1 MVLAT
6 ALSPVRGAAISGLI
20 KLTLNVLLF
29 LLMARI
35 LRHSRARTLLVLAY
49 VMTSLPVSVFGLR
62 QYFFGAEALATWVDA
77 QSTLADAT
85 RIYSFLGNPNLLAG
99 YLIPA
104 VMFSAVAFFAWPR
117 WVPKGLALLATLIN
131 TLCLVLTLSR
141 GGWIG
146 FMVAGFVL
154 MTLLVQY
161 WSIWFTPLLEAVG
174 PAGAAGGSRCFC
186 GGCGA
191 FGGCPANQGDE
202 HFRRTGR
209 QQQQLPDKCVD
220 GSDRHD

>member
-1 MVLAT
+1 
-6 ALSPVRGAAISGLI
+6 
-20 KLTLNVLLF
+20 
-29 LLMARI
+29 MARI

-99 YLIPA
+99 LPDSSGNVLA
-104 VMFSAVAFFAWPR
+104 LWRFFAWPR

-174 PAGAAGGSRCFC
+174 PAGAAGGEPLLLWWLRCFS
-186 GGCGA
+186 
-191 FGGCPANQGDE
+191 GGCPANQGDE